1 MTLPQNK
8 PFIDFLCNLFDTNKE
23 FAENHGENFFAEFSN
38 QQNPKLTLVT
48 CCDSRVQIES
58 FDKTPQNE
66 VFAVRNIGNQ
76 IVNSEGCVDFG
87 IELLKTPFLLI
98 LGHSNCGAINAVIE
112 QQQGL
117 PLSIRKELTN
127 LKINNIGSEAVVEN
141 VNNQVKYAVQKYA
154 DKIKEQTLT
163 VVGGIYDFKNDYGSG
178 HGKIILVNI
187 NNITDSRLLKKH
199 YADLVSNLILL

>member
-1 MTLPQNK
+1 MHLPQNEH
-8 PFIDFLCNLFDTNKE
+8 FIDFLCNLFDTNKE
-23 FAENHGENFFAEFSN
+23 FAQSHGESFFAEFSN

-76 IVNSEGCVDFG
+76 IINSEGCVDFG
-87 IELLKTPFLLI
+87 VEILKTPFLLI

-117 PLSIRKELTN
+117 PHSIQKELKN
-127 LKINNIGSEAVVEN
+127 LKLNNIGREAVIEN
-141 VNNQVKYAVQKYA
+141 VNNQVKYAMQKYQYQIA
-154 DKIKEQTLT
+154 LQTLT
-163 VVGGIYDFKNDYGSG
+163 VIGGIYDFKNDYGFG
-178 HGKIILVNI
+178 YGKIILINVNDVTNSSI
-187 NNITDSRLLKKH
+187 LKNH
-199 YADLVSNLILL
+199 YSNLVSNLILL